1 VKLLV
6 QSNRVLSVG
15 NTCHVS
21 LSINTDNGKLH
32 YRGHS

>member
-6 QSNRVLSVG
+6 QSNLVLSVG

-21 LSINTDNGKLH
+21 LSINTDNA
-32 YRGHS
+32 